1 MNQKNNTH
9 IFSQRPILVWQWVS
23 YISFALVLAAS
34 VGAFFSARS
43 WVTEGKY
50 LQSIDG
56 EQIEVLRLIPFLKE
70 LQQQTN
76 GPIALDP
83 TFFTN
88 LKKAEIFLKSA
99 TADLKNQSELSPNS
113 ASAVS
118 TKGISEPTALKSLSG
133 GVAAPAMKNSSTTK
147 EAESSTPLLPLSD
160 NPVVALF
167 QRLDSK
173 VMAVVFGKPE
183 KYAVKSDKKNDDEK
197 SEQTEPDEKLKK
209 NPKPSTPLEVLV
221 SAKNTEQSIGVIL
234 AQEKSLNDLAVLARS
249 GEVLIGSK
257 GPLELDK
264 LPSES
269 AVKKYAESIGNF
281 VKAHNVWQKN
291 VTDIATTL
299 DLQKALGA
307 VLEQKVLLEID
318 IGKKTAGKSNLK
330 LTDVAPKVP
339 QSPWYSKLPQ
349 ESAAVLNAYVLN
361 MRAIKDF
368 ANDYGSLRL
377 AAQKKSQSIQYF
389 DFKGA
394 GGFLGLILVSAI
406 AAFGIMLGAYMA
418 LMNAA
423 RNALDLQRSSK
434 QTRAAGKLLSSI
446 DLGFASASATASNV
460 KTTKGS
466 PQNSD
471 SEQSADQLNVKTV
484 MNVISELSDDLKNK
498 INKIDTHFKVLAQ
511 LNSKL
516 RHSIDTLHEKSG
528 QIRTNASDKSSNSP
542 YSQEMSVSRGGPLDQ
557 LQDAFSA
564 LKQQGVRLYLAIL
577 DNHSSKQL
585 AVETEQLNL
594 LVERVEAT
602 VSKMRSTLATALGQ
616 ATPVEEQAPQI
627 SLEAIEL
634 LSMDAKQV
642 MRDLQLWQGE
652 FDGLNKAFAE
662 LKREARI

>member
-1 MNQKNNTH
+1 MNKKNNSH
-9 IFSQRPILVWQWVS
+9 IFSQHPILVWQWVS

-43 WVTEGKY
+43 WVSEGKY

-76 GPIALDP
+76 GPLSLEPA
-83 TFFTN
+83 FFAN

-99 TADLKNQSELSPNS
+99 TADLKNLPELNLNSE
-113 ASAVS
+113 SAVS
-118 TKGISEPTALKSLSG
+118 TKGGEPAPLK
-133 GVAAPAMKNSSTTK
+133 PASSAVVVPTMKNSNAAKDT
-147 EAESSTPLLPLSD
+147 ESSAPLLPLSD

-183 KYAVKSDKKNDDEK
+183 KYNVKSDKKNDDEK
-197 SEQTEPDEKLKK
+197 PEQIEPAEKLKK

-221 SAKNTEQSIGVIL
+221 SAKNTERAIGVVI
-234 AQEKSLNDLAVLARS
+234 AQEKSLNDLAVLAKS
-249 GEVLIGSK
+249 GEVLIGPK

-264 LPSES
+264 LPLES
-269 AVKKYAESIGNF
+269 AVKKYAESISEY
-281 VKAHNVWQKN
+281 VKAYNAWQKN
-291 VTDIATTL
+291 ATDIATSI
-299 DLQKALGA
+299 DLQKALTA
-307 VLEQKVLLEID
+307 VIEQKVILEID
-318 IGKKTAGKSNLK
+318 VGKKTAGKSNLK
-330 LTDVAPKVP
+330 LTDVAPKMP
-339 QSPWYSKLPQ
+339 QTPWYSKLPQ
-349 ESAAVLNAYVLN
+349 ESASVLNAYVLN
-361 MRAIKDF
+361 MRLIKEF

-377 AAQKKSQSIQYF
+377 AAQKKSQSIEYF
-389 DFKGA
+389 DFKSA
-394 GGFLGLILVSAI
+394 GGFLGLTLVSII
-406 AAFGIMLGAYMA
+406 AAFGIILGTYMA
-418 LMNAA
+418 LMNTR
-423 RNALDLQRSSK
+423 RNAQDLQRASK
-434 QTRAAGKLLSSI
+434 QTRAASQLLKTI
-446 DLGFASASATASNV
+446 DLGFASAPNNETFKSN
-460 KTTKGS
+460 T
-466 PQNSD
+466 QISD
-471 SEQSADQLNVKTV
+471 PDQSSDQLNVKTV

-498 INKIDTHFKVLAQ
+498 IKKIDTHFKVLSQ
-511 LNSKL
+511 LNTKL

-528 QIRTNASDKSSNSP
+528 QIRTNTSDKSSNSP
-542 YSQEMSVSRGGPLDQ
+542 YSQEMGISRGGPLDQ

-602 VSKMRSTLATALGQ
+602 VSKMRSTLASALEQ
-616 ATPVEEQAPQI
+616 ASPVEVQAPQI

-642 MRDLQLWQGE
+642 MRDLQLWQVE
-652 FDGLNKAFAE
+652 FDGLNKAFTE
-662 LKREARI
+662 LKREARV

>member
-1 MNQKNNTH
+1 MNKKNNSH
-9 IFSQRPILVWQWVS
+9 IFSQRPILFWQWVS

-34 VGAFFSARS
+34 IGAFFSARS
-43 WVTEGKY
+43 WVSEGKY

-56 EQIEVLRLIPFLKE
+56 EQVEVLRLIPFLKE

-76 GPIALDP
+76 GPIALEP
-83 TFFTN
+83 AFFAN
-88 LKKAEIFLKSA
+88 LKKAEVFLKSA
-99 TADLKNQSELSPNS
+99 TADLKSQSELSPNS
-113 ASAVS
+113 VS
-118 TKGISEPTALKSLSG
+118 TVSSKGISEPSALKSLSG
-133 GVAAPAMKNSSTTK
+133 GVADPAIKKPSTTK
-147 EAESSTPLLPLSD
+147 EAESSIPLLPLSD
-160 NPVVALF
+160 NPIVALF
-167 QRLDSK
+167 QRMDSK
-173 VMAVVFGKPE
+173 LMSVVFGKPE
-183 KYAVKSDKKNDDEK
+183 KYAVKSDKKNDEEG
-197 SEQTEPDEKLKK
+197 SEQTESAEKLKK
-209 NPKPSTPLEVLV
+209 NPKPSTPLEVLL
-221 SAKNTEQSIGVIL
+221 SAKDTEQSIGVIL
-234 AQEKSLNDLAVLARS
+234 AQEKGLNDLAVLARS

-281 VKAHNVWQKN
+281 VKAHNAWQKN
-291 VTDIATTL
+291 ITDTTTTS
-299 DLQKALGA
+299 DLQKALAA
-307 VLEQKVLLEID
+307 VLEQKVILEID

-330 LTDVAPKVP
+330 PTDVAPKVP

-349 ESAAVLNAYVLN
+349 ESVAVLNVYVLN
-361 MRAIKDF
+361 MRAVKDF
-368 ANDYGSLRL
+368 ANDYSSLRL

-406 AAFGIMLGAYMA
+406 AAFGIMLGAYMV
-418 LMNAA
+418 LVNTA
-423 RNALDLQRSSK
+423 RNAQDLQRASK
-434 QTRAAGKLLSSI
+434 QTKAAGQLLRSI
-446 DLGFASASATASNV
+446 DLGFASTPNNKISKANSQS
-460 KTTKGS
+460 
-466 PQNSD
+466 SD
-471 SEQSADQLNVKTV
+471 SDQSTDQLNVKTV
-484 MNVISELSDDLKNK
+484 MNVISELSDELKNK

-511 LNSKL
+511 LNIKL

-542 YSQEMSVSRGGPLDQ
+542 YSQEMGVSRGGPLDQ

-602 VSKMRSTLATALGQ
+602 VSKMRSTLATALEQ
-616 ATPVEEQAPQI
+616 ASPIDEQAPLI

-652 FDGLNKAFAE
+652 FDGLNKAFTE
-662 LKREARI
+662 LKREARV

>member
-1 MNQKNNTH
+1 MNKKNNSH
-9 IFSQRPILVWQWVS
+9 IFSQRPILFWQWVS
-23 YISFALVLAAS
+23 YISFALVLVAS
-34 VGAFFSARS
+34 IGAFFSARS
-43 WVTEGKY
+43 WVSEGKY

-56 EQIEVLRLIPFLKE
+56 EQVEVLRLIPFLKE

-76 GPIALDP
+76 GPIALEP
-83 TFFTN
+83 AFFAN
-88 LKKAEIFLKSA
+88 LKKAEVFLKSA

-113 ASAVS
+113 VS
-118 TKGISEPTALKSLSG
+118 TVSSKGISEPSALKSLSG
-133 GVAAPAMKNSSTTK
+133 GVADTAIKKPSTTK
-147 EAESSTPLLPLSD
+147 EAESSIPLLPLSD
-160 NPVVALF
+160 NPIVALF
-167 QRLDSK
+167 QRMDSK
-173 VMAVVFGKPE
+173 LMSVVFGKPE
-183 KYAVKSDKKNDDEK
+183 KYAVKSDKKNDEEG
-197 SEQTEPDEKLKK
+197 SEQTESAEKLKK
-209 NPKPSTPLEVLV
+209 NPKPSTPLEVLL
-221 SAKNTEQSIGVIL
+221 SAKDTEQSIGVIL
-234 AQEKSLNDLAVLARS
+234 AQEKGLNDLAVLARS

-281 VKAHNVWQKN
+281 VKAHNAWQKN
-291 VTDIATTL
+291 ITDTTITS
-299 DLQKALGA
+299 DLQKALAA
-307 VLEQKVLLEID
+307 VLEQKVILEID

-330 LTDVAPKVP
+330 PTDVAPKVP

-349 ESAAVLNAYVLN
+349 ESAAVLNLYVLN
-361 MRAIKDF
+361 MRAVKDF
-368 ANDYGSLRL
+368 ANDYSSLRL
-377 AAQKKSQSIQYF
+377 AAQKKSQLIQYF

-406 AAFGIMLGAYMA
+406 AAFGIMLGAYMV
-418 LMNAA
+418 LVNTA
-423 RNALDLQRSSK
+423 RNAQDLQRTSK
-434 QTRAAGKLLSSI
+434 QTKAAGKLLSSI
-446 DLGFASASATASNV
+446 DLGFTSETSN
-460 KTTKGS
+460 KTFKANS
-466 PQNSD
+466 QSSD
-471 SEQSADQLNVKTV
+471 SDQSIDQLNVKTV

-511 LNSKL
+511 LNIKL

-528 QIRTNASDKSSNSP
+528 QIRTNASDKNSNSP
-542 YSQEMSVSRGGPLDQ
+542 YSQEMGVSRGGPLDQ

-602 VSKMRSTLATALGQ
+602 VSKMRSTLATALEQ
-616 ATPVEEQAPQI
+616 ATPLEVQAPQI

-634 LSMDAKQV
+634 LGMDAKQV

-652 FDGLNKAFAE
+652 FDGLNKAFTE
-662 LKREARI
+662 LKREARV

>member
-1 MNQKNNTH
+1 MNKKNNSH
-9 IFSQRPILVWQWVS
+9 LFSQRPILFWQWVS

-34 VGAFFSARS
+34 IGAFFSARS
-43 WVTEGKY
+43 WVSEGKY

-76 GPIALDP
+76 GLIALDP
-83 TFFTN
+83 AFFAN
-88 LKKAEIFLKSA
+88 LKKAEIFLRSA
-99 TADLKNQSELSPNS
+99 TSDLKNLSELSPNL
-113 ASAVS
+113 ASTVS

-133 GVAAPAMKNSSTTK
+133 GVAAPAIKNPSTTK
-147 EAESSTPLLPLSD
+147 ESESFTPLLPLSD

-167 QRLDSK
+167 QKLDSK
-173 VMAVVFGKPE
+173 VMQVVFGKPE
-183 KYAVKSDKKNDDEK
+183 KYAVKFDKKNDDEK
-197 SEQTEPDEKLKK
+197 SEQTELVEKLKK

-221 SAKNTEQSIGVIL
+221 SAKNTEQAIGVIL

-249 GEVLIGSK
+249 GEVLIGPK

-264 LPSES
+264 LPLES

-291 VTDIATTL
+291 ITDIATTL

-330 LTDVAPKVP
+330 LSDVAPKVP

-349 ESAAVLNAYVLN
+349 ESATVLNTYVLN
-361 MRAIKDF
+361 MRLIKDF
-368 ANDYGSLRL
+368 ANDYGSLLL

-389 DFKGA
+389 DFKSA
-394 GGFLGLILVSAI
+394 GGFLGLILVVVI
-406 AAFGIMLGAYMA
+406 TAFGIILGAYMA
-418 LMNAA
+418 LVNTR
-423 RNALDLQRSSK
+423 RNALDLQRATK
-434 QTRAAGKLLSSI
+434 QTRAAGQLLSSI
-446 DLGFASASATASNV
+446 DLGFASASNI
-460 KTTKGS
+460 KTSKGNS
-466 PQNSD
+466 QNTD
-471 SEQSADQLNVKTV
+471 PDQSADQLNVKTV
-484 MNVISELSDDLKNK
+484 MNVISELSDELKSK

-511 LNSKL
+511 LNTKL

-528 QIRTNASDKSSNSP
+528 QIRTNASDKGSNSP
-542 YSQEMSVSRGGPLDQ
+542 YSQEMGVSRGGSLDQ

-602 VSKMRSTLATALGQ
+602 VSKMRSTLATALEQ
-616 ATPVEEQAPQI
+616 VKPVEVQAPQI

-634 LSMDAKQV
+634 LGMDAKQV
-642 MRDLQLWQGE
+642 MRDLQLWQVE
-652 FDGLNKAFAE
+652 FDGLNKAFTE
-662 LKREARI
+662 LKREARL

>member
-1 MNQKNNTH
+1 MNKKNNSH
-9 IFSQRPILVWQWVS
+9 IFSQHPILLWQWVS
-23 YISFALVLAAS
+23 YVSFALVLAAS
-34 VGAFFSARS
+34 IGAFLSARS
-43 WVTEGKY
+43 WVSEGKY

-56 EQIEVLRLIPFLKE
+56 EQIQVLRLIPFLKE

-76 GPIALDP
+76 GPVALEP
-83 TFFTN
+83 VFFTN

-99 TADLKNQSELSPNS
+99 TADLKNQPELSPNS

-133 GVAAPAMKNSSTTK
+133 GVAAPAVKNPSTTK
-147 EAESSTPLLPLSD
+147 EAESSAPLLPLSD

-183 KYAVKSDKKNDDEK
+183 KYAVKSDKKNNDEK
-197 SEQTEPDEKLKK
+197 SEQTEEAENLKK
-209 NPKPSTPLEVLV
+209 NPKPSTPLEVLI
-221 SAKNTEQSIGVIL
+221 SAKNTEQAIGVIL

-249 GEVLIGSK
+249 GEVLIGPK
-257 GPLELDK
+257 GSLELDK

-281 VKAHNVWQKN
+281 VKAHNAWQKN
-291 VTDIATTL
+291 ITDIATIS
-299 DLQKALGA
+299 DLQKALGV

-318 IGKKTAGKSNLK
+318 VGKKTAGKSNLK

-349 ESAAVLNAYVLN
+349 ESVAVLNAYVLN
-361 MRAIKDF
+361 MRVIKDF

-389 DFKGA
+389 DFKDA
-394 GGFLGLILVSAI
+394 GGFLGLILVSII
-406 AAFGIMLGAYMA
+406 AAFGIILGAYMA
-418 LMNAA
+418 LVNTR
-423 RNALDLQRSSK
+423 RNTQDLQRASK
-434 QTRAAGKLLSSI
+434 QTRAAGQLLKTI
-446 DLGFASASATASNV
+446 DLGFASAPSN
-460 KTTKGS
+460 KTPKTNS
-466 PQNSD
+466 QNSD
-471 SEQSADQLNVKTV
+471 SDQSTDQLNVKTV

-498 INKIDTHFKVLAQ
+498 IKKIDTHFKVLAQ
-511 LNSKL
+511 LNTKL

-528 QIRTNASDKSSNSP
+528 QIRTNTSDKSSNSP
-542 YSQEMSVSRGGPLDQ
+542 YSQEMGISRGGPLDQ

-602 VSKMRSTLATALGQ
+602 VSKMRSTLAVALEQ
-616 ATPVEEQAPQI
+616 ATPMEVQAPQI

-662 LKREARI
+662 LKREARV

>member
-1 MNQKNNTH
+1 MNKKNNSH

-133 GVAAPAMKNSSTTK
+133 GVAAPAMKNPSTIK

-197 SEQTEPDEKLKK
+197 SESIESDEKLKN
-209 NPKPSTPLEVLV
+209 NPKPSTPLEVLL

-269 AVKKYAESIGNF
+269 AVKKYAESIGSF
-281 VKAHNVWQKN
+281 VKAHNAWQKN

-349 ESAAVLNAYVLN
+349 ESAAVLNTYVLN
-361 MRAIKDF
+361 MRVIKEF

-406 AAFGIMLGAYMA
+406 AAFGIILGAYMA

-423 RNALDLQRSSK
+423 HNALDLQRSSK

-446 DLGFASASATASNV
+446 DLGFASGGTSNV
-460 KTTKGS
+460 KTPNGNS
-466 PQNSD
+466 HNSD
-471 SEQSADQLNVKTV
+471 AEQSSDQLNVKTV

-511 LNSKL
+511 LNTKL

-528 QIRTNASDKSSNSP
+528 QIRTNTSDKSSNSP
-542 YSQEMSVSRGGPLDQ
+542 YSQEMGVSRGGPLDQ

>member
-1 MNQKNNTH
+1 MNKKNNSH
-9 IFSQRPILVWQWVS
+9 IFSQHPILLWQWVS
-23 YISFALVLAAS
+23 YVSFALVLAAS
-34 VGAFFSARS
+34 IGAFLSARS
-43 WVTEGKY
+43 WVSEGKY

-56 EQIEVLRLIPFLKE
+56 EQIQVLRLIPFLKE

-76 GPIALDP
+76 GPVALEP
-83 TFFTN
+83 VFFTN

-99 TADLKNQSELSPNS
+99 TADLKNQPELSPNS

-133 GVAAPAMKNSSTTK
+133 GVAAPAVKNPSTTK
-147 EAESSTPLLPLSD
+147 EAESSAPLLPLSD

-197 SEQTEPDEKLKK
+197 SEQTEPAENLKK
-209 NPKPSTPLEVLV
+209 NPKPSTPLEVLI
-221 SAKNTEQSIGVIL
+221 SAKNTEQAIGVIL

-249 GEVLIGSK
+249 GEVLIGPK
-257 GPLELDK
+257 GSLELDK

-281 VKAHNVWQKN
+281 VKAHNAWQKN
-291 VTDIATTL
+291 ITDIATIS
-299 DLQKALGA
+299 DLQKALGV

-318 IGKKTAGKSNLK
+318 VGKKTAGKSNLK

-349 ESAAVLNAYVLN
+349 ESVAVLNAYVLN
-361 MRAIKDF
+361 MRVIKDF

-389 DFKGA
+389 DFKDA
-394 GGFLGLILVSAI
+394 GGFLGLILVSII
-406 AAFGIMLGAYMA
+406 AAFGIILGAYMA
-418 LMNAA
+418 LVNTR
-423 RNALDLQRSSK
+423 RNAQDLQRASK
-434 QTRAAGKLLSSI
+434 QTRAAGQLLKTI
-446 DLGFASASATASNV
+446 DLGFASAPSN
-460 KTTKGS
+460 KTSKTNS
-466 PQNSD
+466 QNSD
-471 SEQSADQLNVKTV
+471 SDQSTDQLNVKTV

-498 INKIDTHFKVLAQ
+498 IKKIDTHFKVLAQ
-511 LNSKL
+511 LNTKL

-528 QIRTNASDKSSNSP
+528 QIRTNVSDKSSNSP
-542 YSQEMSVSRGGPLDQ
+542 YSQEMGISRGGPLDQ

-602 VSKMRSTLATALGQ
+602 VSKMRSTLAVALEQ
-616 ATPVEEQAPQI
+616 ATPMEVQAPQI

-662 LKREARI
+662 LKREARV

>member
-1 MNQKNNTH
+1 MNKKNNSH
-9 IFSQRPILVWQWVS
+9 IFSQHPILLWQWVS
-23 YISFALVLAAS
+23 YVSFAMVLAAS
-34 VGAFFSARS
+34 IGAFLSARS
-43 WVTEGKY
+43 WVSEGKY

-56 EQIEVLRLIPFLKE
+56 EQIQVLRLIPFLKE

-76 GPIALDP
+76 GPVALEP
-83 TFFTN
+83 VFFAN

-99 TADLKNQSELSPNS
+99 TADLKNQPELSPNS

-118 TKGISEPTALKSLSG
+118 TKGISEPIALKSLSG
-133 GVAAPAMKNSSTTK
+133 QASASAVKNPSTTK
-147 EAESSTPLLPLSD
+147 EAESSAPLLPLSD

-197 SEQTEPDEKLKK
+197 SEQTEEAENLKK
-209 NPKPSTPLEVLV
+209 NPKPSTPLEVLI
-221 SAKNTEQSIGVIL
+221 SAKNTEQAIGVIL

-249 GEVLIGSK
+249 GEVLIGPK
-257 GPLELDK
+257 GSLELDK

-281 VKAHNVWQKN
+281 VKAHNAWQKN
-291 VTDIATTL
+291 ITDIATIS
-299 DLQKALGA
+299 DLQKALGV

-318 IGKKTAGKSNLK
+318 VGKKTAGKSNLK

-349 ESAAVLNAYVLN
+349 ESVAVLNAYVLN
-361 MRAIKDF
+361 MRIIKDF

-389 DFKGA
+389 DFKDA
-394 GGFLGLILVSAI
+394 GGFLGLILVSII
-406 AAFGIMLGAYMA
+406 AAFGIILGAYMA
-418 LMNAA
+418 LVNTR
-423 RNALDLQRSSK
+423 RNTQDLQRASK
-434 QTRAAGKLLSSI
+434 QTRAAGQLLKTI
-446 DLGFASASATASNV
+446 DLGFASAPSN
-460 KTTKGS
+460 KTSKANS
-466 PQNSD
+466 QNSD
-471 SEQSADQLNVKTV
+471 SDQSTDQLNVKTV

-498 INKIDTHFKVLAQ
+498 IKKIDTHFKVLAQ
-511 LNSKL
+511 LNTKL

-528 QIRTNASDKSSNSP
+528 QIRTNTSDKSSNSP
-542 YSQEMSVSRGGPLDQ
+542 YSQEMGISRGGPLDQ

-602 VSKMRSTLATALGQ
+602 VSKMRSTLAVALEQ
-616 ATPVEEQAPQI
+616 ATPMEVQAPQI

>member
-1 MNQKNNTH
+1 MNKKNNSH
-9 IFSQRPILVWQWVS
+9 IFSQHPILLWQWVS
-23 YISFALVLAAS
+23 YVSFALVLAAS
-34 VGAFFSARS
+34 IGAFLSARS
-43 WVTEGKY
+43 WVSEGKY

-56 EQIEVLRLIPFLKE
+56 EQIQVLRLIPFLKE

-76 GPIALDP
+76 GPVALEP
-83 TFFTN
+83 VFFAN

-99 TADLKNQSELSPNS
+99 TADLKNQPELSPNS

-118 TKGISEPTALKSLSG
+118 TKGISEPIALKSLSG
-133 GVAAPAMKNSSTTK
+133 QASASAVKNPSTTK

-197 SEQTEPDEKLKK
+197 SEQTEEAENLKK
-209 NPKPSTPLEVLV
+209 NPKPSTPLEVLI
-221 SAKNTEQSIGVIL
+221 SAKNTEQAIGVIL

-249 GEVLIGSK
+249 GEVLIGPK
-257 GPLELDK
+257 GSLELDK

-281 VKAHNVWQKN
+281 VKAHNAWQKN
-291 VTDIATTL
+291 ITDIATIS
-299 DLQKALGA
+299 DLQKSLGV

-318 IGKKTAGKSNLK
+318 VGKKTAGKSNLK

-349 ESAAVLNAYVLN
+349 ESVAVLNAYVLN
-361 MRAIKDF
+361 MRVIKDF

-389 DFKGA
+389 DFKDA
-394 GGFLGLILVSAI
+394 GGFLGLILVSII
-406 AAFGIMLGAYMA
+406 AAFGIILGAYMA
-418 LMNAA
+418 LVNTR
-423 RNALDLQRSSK
+423 RNAQDLQRASK
-434 QTRAAGKLLSSI
+434 QTRAAGQLLKTI
-446 DLGFASASATASNV
+446 DLGFASAPSN
-460 KTTKGS
+460 KTSKANS
-466 PQNSD
+466 QNSD
-471 SEQSADQLNVKTV
+471 SDQSTDQLNVKTV

-498 INKIDTHFKVLAQ
+498 IKKIDTHFKVLAQ
-511 LNSKL
+511 LNTKL

-528 QIRTNASDKSSNSP
+528 QIRTNTSDKSSNSP
-542 YSQEMSVSRGGPLDQ
+542 YSQEMGISRGGPLDQ

-602 VSKMRSTLATALGQ
+602 VSKMRSTLATALEQ
-616 ATPVEEQAPQI
+616 ASPVDEQAPQI

-662 LKREARI
+662 LKREARV

>member
-1 MNQKNNTH
+1 MNKKNNSH
-9 IFSQRPILVWQWVS
+9 IFSQHPILVWQWVS

-43 WVTEGKY
+43 WVSEGKY

-76 GPIALDP
+76 GPVSLEPA
-83 TFFTN
+83 FFAN

-99 TADLKNQSELSPNS
+99 TADLKNLPELNPNS
-113 ASAVS
+113 ESAVS
-118 TKGISEPTALKSLSG
+118 SKGGEPTPLKPASSAV
-133 GVAAPAMKNSSTTK
+133 VAPTMKNSNAAK
-147 EAESSTPLLPLSD
+147 DAESSVPLLPLSE

-197 SEQTEPDEKLKK
+197 SEQIEPAEKLKK

-221 SAKNTEQSIGVIL
+221 SAKNTERAIGVVI
-234 AQEKSLNDLAVLARS
+234 AQEKSLNDLAVLAKS
-249 GEVLIGSK
+249 GEVLIGPK

-264 LPSES
+264 LPLES
-269 AVKKYAESIGNF
+269 AVKKYAESISEY
-281 VKAHNVWQKN
+281 VKAYNAWQKN
-291 VTDIATTL
+291 ATDIATSI
-299 DLQKALGA
+299 DLQKALTA
-307 VLEQKVLLEID
+307 VIEQKVILEID
-318 IGKKTAGKSNLK
+318 VGKKTAGKSNLK
-330 LTDVAPKVP
+330 LTDVAPKMP
-339 QSPWYSKLPQ
+339 QTPWYSKLPQ
-349 ESAAVLNAYVLN
+349 ESASVLNIYVLN
-361 MRAIKDF
+361 MRLIKEF

-377 AAQKKSQSIQYF
+377 AAQKKSQSIEYF
-389 DFKGA
+389 DFKSA
-394 GGFLGLILVSAI
+394 GGFLGLTLVSII
-406 AAFGIMLGAYMA
+406 AAFGIILGTYMA
-418 LMNAA
+418 LMNTR
-423 RNALDLQRSSK
+423 RNAQDLQRASK
-434 QTRAAGKLLSSI
+434 QTRAASQLLKTI
-446 DLGFASASATASNV
+446 DLGFASAPNNETFKSN
-460 KTTKGS
+460 S
-466 PQNSD
+466 QSSD
-471 SEQSADQLNVKTV
+471 PDQSSDQLNVKTV

-498 INKIDTHFKVLAQ
+498 IKKIDTHFKVLSQ
-511 LNSKL
+511 LNTKL

-528 QIRTNASDKSSNSP
+528 QIRTNTPDKSSNSP
-542 YSQEMSVSRGGPLDQ
+542 YSQEMGISRGGPLDQ

-602 VSKMRSTLATALGQ
+602 VSKMRSTLASALEQ
-616 ATPVEEQAPQI
+616 ASPVEVQAPQI

-642 MRDLQLWQGE
+642 MRDLQLWQVE
-652 FDGLNKAFAE
+652 FDGLNKAFTE
-662 LKREARI
+662 LKREARV

>member
-1 MNQKNNTH
+1 MNKKNNSH
-9 IFSQRPILVWQWVS
+9 IFYQHPILLWQWVL
-23 YISFALVLAAS
+23 YVSFALVLAAS
-34 VGAFFSARS
+34 IGAFLSARS
-43 WVTEGKY
+43 WVTEGKF
-50 LQSIDG
+50 LQSIDS

-76 GPIALDP
+76 GPVALEP
-83 TFFTN
+83 AFFAN

-99 TADLKNQSELSPNS
+99 TSELKNQSELSPNS
-113 ASAVS
+113 ESALSSKGGESAQLKSTSSAV
-118 TKGISEPTALKSLSG
+118 
-133 GVAAPAMKNSSTTK
+133 VAPAIKNFNAAK

-173 VMAVVFGKPE
+173 LMQAVFDKPE

-197 SEQTEPDEKLKK
+197 PEQIEQAEKLKK
-209 NPKPSTPLEVLV
+209 NPKPSTPLEVLL
-221 SAKNTEQSIGVIL
+221 SAKNTERAIGVVL
-234 AQEKSLNDLAVLARS
+234 AQEKSLNDLMVLARS
-249 GEVLIGSK
+249 GEVLIGPK

-264 LPSES
+264 LPIES
-269 AVKKYAESIGNF
+269 AIKKYAECISEY
-281 VKAHNVWQKN
+281 VKAYNAWQKN
-291 VTDIATTL
+291 VTDIATSV
-299 DLQKALGA
+299 DLQKALAA
-307 VLEQKVLLEID
+307 VIEQKVLLEID
-318 IGKKTAGKSNLK
+318 TGKKTAGKSNLK
-330 LTDVAPKVP
+330 LIDIAPKIP
-339 QSPWYSKLPQ
+339 QTPWYSKLPQ
-349 ESAAVLNAYVLN
+349 ESASVLNTYVLN
-361 MRAIKDF
+361 MKAIKEF

-377 AAQKKSQSIQYF
+377 AAQKTSQEIQYF
-389 DFKGA
+389 DFKSA
-394 GGFLGLILVSAI
+394 GGFLGLTLVSII
-406 AAFGIMLGAYMA
+406 AAFGLILGAYMV
-418 LMNAA
+418 LLNTR
-423 RNALDLQRSSK
+423 RNAQDLQRASK
-434 QTRAAGKLLSSI
+434 QTKAASQLLRSI
-446 DLGFASASATASNV
+446 DLGFANTPDSKASKSNV
-460 KTTKGS
+460 
-466 PQNSD
+466 D
-471 SEQSADQLNVKTV
+471 QSMDQLNVKTV

-498 INKIDTHFKVLAQ
+498 INKIDTHFKVLTQ
-511 LNSKL
+511 LNTKL

-542 YSQEMSVSRGGPLDQ
+542 YSQEMGMSRGGPLDQ

-602 VSKMRSTLATALGQ
+602 VSKMRSTLATALEQ
-616 ATPVEEQAPQI
+616 ATPVEAQAPLI

-662 LKREARI
+662 LKREARV

>member
-1 MNQKNNTH
+1 MNKKNNSH
-9 IFSQRPILVWQWVS
+9 IFSQHPILVWQWVS

-43 WVTEGKY
+43 WVSEGKY

-76 GPIALDP
+76 GPVSLEPA
-83 TFFTN
+83 FFAN

-99 TADLKNQSELSPNS
+99 TADMKNLPELNPNS
-113 ASAVS
+113 ESSVS
-118 TKGISEPTALKSLSG
+118 TKGGEPAPLKPASSAVVALT
-133 GVAAPAMKNSSTTK
+133 MKNSNAAK
-147 EAESSTPLLPLSD
+147 DAESSAPLLPLSE
-160 NPVVALF
+160 NPVIALF

-197 SEQTEPDEKLKK
+197 PEQIEPAEKLKK

-221 SAKNTEQSIGVIL
+221 SAKNTERAIGVVI
-234 AQEKSLNDLAVLARS
+234 AQEKSLNDLVVLAKS
-249 GEVLIGSK
+249 GEVLIGPK

-264 LPSES
+264 LPLES
-269 AVKKYAESIGNF
+269 AVKKYAESISEY
-281 VKAHNVWQKN
+281 VKAYNAWQKN
-291 VTDIATTL
+291 ATDIATSI
-299 DLQKALGA
+299 DLQKALTA
-307 VLEQKVLLEID
+307 VIEQKVILEID
-318 IGKKTAGKSNLK
+318 VGKKTAGKSNLK
-330 LTDVAPKVP
+330 LTDVAPKMP

-349 ESAAVLNAYVLN
+349 ESASVLNTYVLN
-361 MRAIKDF
+361 MRLIKEF

-377 AAQKKSQSIQYF
+377 AAQKKSQSIEYF
-389 DFKGA
+389 DFKSA
-394 GGFLGLILVSAI
+394 GGFLGLTLVSII
-406 AAFGIMLGAYMA
+406 AAFGIILGTYMA
-418 LMNAA
+418 LMNTR
-423 RNALDLQRSSK
+423 RNAQDLQRASK
-434 QTRAAGKLLSSI
+434 QTRAASQLLKTI
-446 DLGFASASATASNV
+446 DLGFASAPNNETFKSN
-460 KTTKGS
+460 S
-466 PQNSD
+466 QSSD
-471 SEQSADQLNVKTV
+471 PDQSSDQLNVKTV

-498 INKIDTHFKVLAQ
+498 IKKIDTHFKVLSQ
-511 LNSKL
+511 LNTKL

-528 QIRTNASDKSSNSP
+528 QIRTNTSDKSSNSP
-542 YSQEMSVSRGGPLDQ
+542 YSQEMGISRGGPLDQ

-602 VSKMRSTLATALGQ
+602 VSKMRSTLATALEQ
-616 ATPVEEQAPQI
+616 ASPVEVQAPQI

-642 MRDLQLWQGE
+642 MRDLQLWQVE
-652 FDGLNKAFAE
+652 FDGLNKAFTE
-662 LKREARI
+662 LKREARV

>member
-1 MNQKNNTH
+1 MNKKNNSH
-9 IFSQRPILVWQWVS
+9 IFSQRPILFWQWVS

-83 TFFTN
+83 AFFTN
-88 LKKAEIFLKSA
+88 LKKAETFLKSA

-113 ASAVS
+113 ASTVS
-118 TKGISEPTALKSLSG
+118 TKGISEPTALKSLSSG
-133 GVAAPAMKNSSTTK
+133 AAAPAMKNPSTTK
-147 EAESSTPLLPLSD
+147 ETELPTYLLALSD

-173 VMAVVFGKPE
+173 VMSVVFGKPE
-183 KYAVKSDKKNDDEK
+183 KYAVKLDKKNDDEK
-197 SEQTEPDEKLKK
+197 SEQIEPAEKLKK

-221 SAKNTEQSIGVIL
+221 SAKNTEQAIGAIL
-234 AQEKSLNDLAVLARS
+234 TQEKGLNDLAVLARS
-249 GEVLIGSK
+249 GEVLIGPK

-281 VKAHNVWQKN
+281 VKAHNAWQKN
-291 VTDIATTL
+291 ATDNATTL

-349 ESAAVLNAYVLN
+349 ESAAILNTYVLN
-361 MRAIKDF
+361 MRAIKEF

-389 DFKGA
+389 DFKSA

-406 AAFGIMLGAYMA
+406 ATFGIILGAYMA
-418 LMNAA
+418 LVNTR
-423 RNALDLQRSSK
+423 RNALDLQRASK

-446 DLGFASASATASNV
+446 DLGFAGASASNA
-460 KTTKGS
+460 KTSKAN

-484 MNVISELSDDLKNK
+484 MNVISELSDDLKNR

-511 LNSKL
+511 LNTKL

-542 YSQEMSVSRGGPLDQ
+542 YSQEMGINRGGPLDQ

-594 LVERVEAT
+594 LVERVETT
-602 VSKMRSTLATALGQ
+602 VSKMRSTLATALEQ
-616 ATPVEEQAPQI
+616 AMPAEEQAPQI

>member
-1 MNQKNNTH
+1 MNKKNNSH
-9 IFSQRPILVWQWVS
+9 IFSQRPILFWQWVS

-34 VGAFFSARS
+34 IGAFFSARS
-43 WVTEGKY
+43 WVSEGKY

-56 EQIEVLRLIPFLKE
+56 EQVEVLRLIPFLKE

-76 GPIALDP
+76 GPIALEP
-83 TFFTN
+83 AFFAN
-88 LKKAEIFLKSA
+88 LKKAEVFLKSA

-113 ASAVS
+113 VS
-118 TKGISEPTALKSLSG
+118 TVSSKGISEPSTLKSLSG
-133 GVAAPAMKNSSTTK
+133 GVADPAIKKPSTTK
-147 EAESSTPLLPLSD
+147 EAESSIPLLPLSD
-160 NPVVALF
+160 NPIVALF
-167 QRLDSK
+167 QRMDSK
-173 VMAVVFGKPE
+173 LMSVVFGKPE
-183 KYAVKSDKKNDDEK
+183 KYAVKSDKKNDEEG
-197 SEQTEPDEKLKK
+197 SEQTESAEKLKK
-209 NPKPSTPLEVLV
+209 NPKPSTPLEVLL
-221 SAKNTEQSIGVIL
+221 SAKDTEQSIGVIL
-234 AQEKSLNDLAVLARS
+234 AQEKGLNDLAVLARS

-269 AVKKYAESIGNF
+269 AVKKYAESIGNY
-281 VKAHNVWQKN
+281 VKAHNAWQKN
-291 VTDIATTL
+291 ATDITIIL
-299 DLQKALGA
+299 DLQKALAA
-307 VLEQKVLLEID
+307 VLEQKMLLEID

-330 LTDVAPKVP
+330 ITDVAPKVP

-349 ESAAVLNAYVLN
+349 ESAAVLSTYVSN
-361 MRAIKDF
+361 MRVIKDF

-394 GGFLGLILVSAI
+394 GGFLGLILVSTI
-406 AAFGIMLGAYMA
+406 AAFGMMLGAYMVLA
-418 LMNAA
+418 NTAHNAS
-423 RNALDLQRSSK
+423 DLQRSSK
-434 QTRAAGKLLSSI
+434 QTKAAGKLLSSI
-446 DLGFASASATASNV
+446 DLGFASAPSN
-460 KTTKGS
+460 KISKANS
-466 PQNSD
+466 QISD
-471 SEQSADQLNVKTV
+471 SDQSTDQLNVKTV

-511 LNSKL
+511 LNTKL

-528 QIRTNASDKSSNSP
+528 QIRTNVSDKNSNSP
-542 YSQEMSVSRGGPLDQ
+542 YSQEMGINRGGPLDQ

-594 LVERVEAT
+594 LVERVEST
-602 VSKMRSTLATALGQ
+602 VSKMRSTLAAALEQ
-616 ATPVEEQAPQI
+616 ATPLEVQAPQI

-634 LSMDAKQV
+634 LGMDAKQV

>member
-1 MNQKNNTH
+1 MNKKNNSH
-9 IFSQRPILVWQWVS
+9 IFSQRPIIVWQWVS
-23 YISFALVLAAS
+23 YISFALVLTAS
-34 VGAFFSARS
+34 IGAFLSARS
-43 WVTEGKY
+43 WISEGKY
-50 LQSIDG
+50 LQSVDG

-76 GPIALDP
+76 GPVALEP
-83 TFFTN
+83 AFFAN

-113 ASAVS
+113 ASTMS

-133 GVAAPAMKNSSTTK
+133 GVAAPAIKNPSATK
-147 EAESSTPLLPLSD
+147 EAESSASLLPLSD
-160 NPVVALF
+160 NPIVALF
-167 QRLDSK
+167 QRVDSK
-173 VMAVVFGKPE
+173 VMQVVFGKPE
-183 KYAVKSDKKNDDEK
+183 KYAVKSDTKNDDEK
-197 SEQTEPDEKLKK
+197 PEQTESADKLKK
-209 NPKPSTPLEVLV
+209 NPKPSTSLEVLV
-221 SAKNTEQSIGVIL
+221 SAKNTEQSIGAIL
-234 AQEKSLNDLAVLARS
+234 AQEKSLNDLTVLARS
-249 GEVLIGSK
+249 GEVLIGPK

-269 AVKKYAESIGNF
+269 AVKKYAESIGNY
-281 VKAHNVWQKN
+281 VKLYNAWQKN

-330 LTDVAPKVP
+330 LTDVAPKTP

-349 ESAAVLNAYVLN
+349 ESAAVLNTYLLN
-361 MRAIKDF
+361 MRAIKEF
-368 ANDYGSLRL
+368 ANDYGSMRL

-389 DFKGA
+389 DFKSA
-394 GGFLGLILVSAI
+394 GGFLGLTLVSVI
-406 AAFGIMLGAYMA
+406 AAFGIILGAYMA
-418 LMNAA
+418 LVNTR
-423 RNALDLQRSSK
+423 RNALDLQHASK

-446 DLGFASASATASNV
+446 DLGFASAQNV
-460 KTTKGS
+460 KAPKGN
-466 PQNSD
+466 PQNTDSD
-471 SEQSADQLNVKTV
+471 QPADQLNVKTV

-511 LNSKL
+511 LNTKL

-542 YSQEMSVSRGGPLDQ
+542 YSQEMGISRGGPLDQ

-602 VSKMRSTLATALGQ
+602 VSKMRSMLATALDQ
-616 ATPVEEQAPQI
+616 APPVEVQAPQI

-642 MRDLQLWQGE
+642 MRDLQLWQVE
-652 FDGLNKAFAE
+652 FDGLNKAFTE

>member
-1 MNQKNNTH
+1 MNKKNNSH
-9 IFSQRPILVWQWVS
+9 IFSQHPILLWQWVS
-23 YISFALVLAAS
+23 YVSFALVLAAS
-34 VGAFFSARS
+34 IGAFLSARS
-43 WVTEGKY
+43 WVSEGKY

-56 EQIEVLRLIPFLKE
+56 EQIQVLRLIPFLKE

-76 GPIALDP
+76 GPVTLEPA
-83 TFFTN
+83 FFTN

-99 TADLKNQSELSPNS
+99 TADLKNQPELSPNS

-133 GVAAPAMKNSSTTK
+133 QASASAVKNPSTTK

-183 KYAVKSDKKNDDEK
+183 KHAVKSDKKNDDEK
-197 SEQTEPDEKLKK
+197 SEQTEEAENLKK
-209 NPKPSTPLEVLV
+209 NPKPSTPLEVLI
-221 SAKNTEQSIGVIL
+221 SAKNTEQAIGVIL

-249 GEVLIGSK
+249 GEVLIGPK
-257 GPLELDK
+257 GSLELDK

-281 VKAHNVWQKN
+281 VKAHNAWQKN
-291 VTDIATTL
+291 ITDIATIS

-318 IGKKTAGKSNLK
+318 VGKKTAGKSNLK

-349 ESAAVLNAYVLN
+349 ESVAVLNAYVLN
-361 MRAIKDF
+361 MRIIKDF

-389 DFKGA
+389 DFKDA
-394 GGFLGLILVSAI
+394 GGFLGLILVSII
-406 AAFGIMLGAYMA
+406 AAFGIILGAYMA
-418 LMNAA
+418 LVNTR
-423 RNALDLQRSSK
+423 RNAQDLQRASK
-434 QTRAAGKLLSSI
+434 QTRAAGQLLKTI
-446 DLGFASASATASNV
+446 DLGFASAPSN
-460 KTTKGS
+460 KTSKANS
-466 PQNSD
+466 QNSD
-471 SEQSADQLNVKTV
+471 SDQSTDQLNVKTV

-498 INKIDTHFKVLAQ
+498 IKKIDTHFKVLAQ
-511 LNSKL
+511 LNTKL

-528 QIRTNASDKSSNSP
+528 QIRTNTSDNSSKSP
-542 YSQEMSVSRGGPLDQ
+542 YSQEMGISRGGPLDQ

-602 VSKMRSTLATALGQ
+602 VSKMRSTLAVALEQ
-616 ATPVEEQAPQI
+616 ATPMEVQAPQI

-662 LKREARI
+662 LKREARV

>member
-1 MNQKNNTH
+1 MNKKNNSH
-9 IFSQRPILVWQWVS
+9 IFSQHPILLWQWVS
-23 YISFALVLAAS
+23 YVSFALVLAAS
-34 VGAFFSARS
+34 IGAFLSARS
-43 WVTEGKY
+43 WVSEGKY

-76 GPIALDP
+76 GPVALEP
-83 TFFTN
+83 VFFTN

-99 TADLKNQSELSPNS
+99 TADLKNQPELSPNS

-133 GVAAPAMKNSSTTK
+133 GVAAPAVKNPSTTK

-197 SEQTEPDEKLKK
+197 SEQTEEAENLKK
-209 NPKPSTPLEVLV
+209 NPKPSTPLEVLI
-221 SAKNTEQSIGVIL
+221 SAKNTEQAIGVIL

-249 GEVLIGSK
+249 GEVLIGPK
-257 GPLELDK
+257 GSLELDK

-281 VKAHNVWQKN
+281 VKAHNAWQKN
-291 VTDIATTL
+291 ITDIATIS

-318 IGKKTAGKSNLK
+318 VGKKTAGKSNLK

-349 ESAAVLNAYVLN
+349 ESVAVLNAYVLN
-361 MRAIKDF
+361 MRAIKEF

-389 DFKGA
+389 DFKDA
-394 GGFLGLILVSAI
+394 GGFLGLILVSII
-406 AAFGIMLGAYMA
+406 AAFGIILGAYMA
-418 LMNAA
+418 LVNTR
-423 RNALDLQRSSK
+423 RNAQDLQWASK
-434 QTRAAGKLLSSI
+434 QTRAAGQLLKTI
-446 DLGFASASATASNV
+446 DLGFASAPSN
-460 KTTKGS
+460 KTSKANS
-466 PQNSD
+466 QNSD
-471 SEQSADQLNVKTV
+471 SDQSTDQLNVKTV

-498 INKIDTHFKVLAQ
+498 IKKIDTHFKVLTQ
-511 LNSKL
+511 LNTKL

-528 QIRTNASDKSSNSP
+528 QIRTNVSDKSSNSP
-542 YSQEMSVSRGGPLDQ
+542 YSQEMGISRGGPLDQ

-602 VSKMRSTLATALGQ
+602 VSKMRSTLAVALEQ
-616 ATPVEEQAPQI
+616 ATPMEVQAPQI

-662 LKREARI
+662 LKREARV

>member
-1 MNQKNNTH
+1 MNKKNNSH
-9 IFSQRPILVWQWVS
+9 IFSQYPILFWQWVS
-23 YISFALVLAAS
+23 YVSFALVLAAS
-34 VGAFFSARS
+34 IGAFLSARS
-43 WVTEGKY
+43 WVSEGKY

-56 EQIEVLRLIPFLKE
+56 EQIQVLRLIPFLKE

-76 GPIALDP
+76 GPIALEP
-83 TFFTN
+83 IFFTN

-99 TADLKNQSELSPNS
+99 TADLKSQPELSPNS

-118 TKGISEPTALKSLSG
+118 TKGISEPTALKSSGG
-133 GVAAPAMKNSSTTK
+133 GVAALAIKNPSATK

-183 KYAVKSDKKNDDEK
+183 KYAIKSDKKNEDEK
-197 SEQTEPDEKLKK
+197 SEQTESAENLKK
-209 NPKPSTPLEVLV
+209 NPKPSTPLEVLL
-221 SAKNTEQSIGVIL
+221 SAKDTEQSIGVIL
-234 AQEKSLNDLAVLARS
+234 AQEKGLNDLAVLARS

-269 AVKKYAESIGNF
+269 AVKKYAESIGNY
-281 VKAHNVWQKN
+281 VKAHNAWQKN
-291 VTDIATTL
+291 ATDITIIL

-307 VLEQKVLLEID
+307 VLEQKMLLEID

-349 ESAAVLNAYVLN
+349 ESAVVLNTYILN
-361 MRAIKDF
+361 MRVIKDF

-389 DFKGA
+389 DFKDA
-394 GGFLGLILVSAI
+394 GGFLGLILVSII
-406 AAFGIMLGAYMA
+406 AAFGIILGAYMA
-418 LMNAA
+418 LLNTR
-423 RNALDLQRSSK
+423 RNSQDLQRASK
-434 QTRAAGKLLSSI
+434 QTRAAGQLLKTI
-446 DLGFASASATASNV
+446 DLGFASAPSN
-460 KTTKGS
+460 KTSKANS
-466 PQNSD
+466 QNSD
-471 SEQSADQLNVKTV
+471 SDQSTDQLNVKTV

-498 INKIDTHFKVLAQ
+498 IKKIDTHFKVLAQ
-511 LNSKL
+511 LNTKL

-528 QIRTNASDKSSNSP
+528 QIRTNVSDKSSNSP
-542 YSQEMSVSRGGPLDQ
+542 YSQEMGISRGGPLDQ

-602 VSKMRSTLATALGQ
+602 VSKMRSTLAVALEQ
-616 ATPVEEQAPQI
+616 AMPVEVQAPQI

-652 FDGLNKAFAE
+652 FDGLNKAFTE
-662 LKREARI
+662 LKREARV

>member
-1 MNQKNNTH
+1 MNKKNNSH
-9 IFSQRPILVWQWVS
+9 IFSQHPILLWQWVS
-23 YISFALVLAAS
+23 YVSFALVLAAS
-34 VGAFFSARS
+34 IGAFLSARS
-43 WVTEGKY
+43 WVSEGKY

-56 EQIEVLRLIPFLKE
+56 EQIQVLRLIPFLKE

-76 GPIALDP
+76 GPVALEP
-83 TFFTN
+83 VFFTN

-99 TADLKNQSELSPNS
+99 TADLKNQPELSPNS

-133 GVAAPAMKNSSTTK
+133 GVAAPAVKNPSTTK
-147 EAESSTPLLPLSD
+147 EAESSAPLLPLSD

-197 SEQTEPDEKLKK
+197 SEQTEEAENLKK
-209 NPKPSTPLEVLV
+209 NPKPSTPLEVLI
-221 SAKNTEQSIGVIL
+221 SAKNTEQAIGVIL

-249 GEVLIGSK
+249 GEVLIGPK
-257 GPLELDK
+257 GSLELDK

-281 VKAHNVWQKN
+281 VKAHNAWQKN
-291 VTDIATTL
+291 ITDIATIS
-299 DLQKALGA
+299 DLQKALGV

-318 IGKKTAGKSNLK
+318 VGKKTAGKSNLK

-349 ESAAVLNAYVLN
+349 ESVAVLNAYVLN
-361 MRAIKDF
+361 MRVIKDF

-389 DFKGA
+389 DFKDA
-394 GGFLGLILVSAI
+394 GGFLGLILVSII
-406 AAFGIMLGAYMA
+406 AAFGIILGAYMA
-418 LMNAA
+418 LVNTR
-423 RNALDLQRSSK
+423 RNAQDLQRASK
-434 QTRAAGKLLSSI
+434 QTRAAGQLLKTI
-446 DLGFASASATASNV
+446 DLGFASAPSN
-460 KTTKGS
+460 KTSKTNS
-466 PQNSD
+466 QNSD
-471 SEQSADQLNVKTV
+471 SDQSTDQLNVKTV

-498 INKIDTHFKVLAQ
+498 IKKIDTHFKVLAQ
-511 LNSKL
+511 LNTKL

-528 QIRTNASDKSSNSP
+528 QIRTNTSDKSSNSP
-542 YSQEMSVSRGGPLDQ
+542 YSQEMGISRGGPLDQ

-602 VSKMRSTLATALGQ
+602 VSKMRSTLAVALEQ
-616 ATPVEEQAPQI
+616 ATPMEVQAPQI

-662 LKREARI
+662 LKREARV

>member
-1 MNQKNNTH
+1 MNKKNNSH
-9 IFSQRPILVWQWVS
+9 IFSQHPILLWQWVS
-23 YISFALVLAAS
+23 YVSFALVLAAS
-34 VGAFFSARS
+34 IGAFLSARS
-43 WVTEGKY
+43 WVSEGKY

-56 EQIEVLRLIPFLKE
+56 EQIQVLRLIPFLKE

-76 GPIALDP
+76 GPVALEP
-83 TFFTN
+83 VFFTN

-99 TADLKNQSELSPNS
+99 TADLKNQPELSPNS

-133 GVAAPAMKNSSTTK
+133 QASASAVKNPSTTK

-197 SEQTEPDEKLKK
+197 SEQTEEAENLKK
-209 NPKPSTPLEVLV
+209 NPKPSTPLEVLI
-221 SAKNTEQSIGVIL
+221 SAKNTEQAIGVIL

-249 GEVLIGSK
+249 GEVLIGPK
-257 GPLELDK
+257 GSLELDK

-281 VKAHNVWQKN
+281 VKAHNAWQKN
-291 VTDIATTL
+291 ITDIATTS
-299 DLQKALGA
+299 DIQKALGA

-318 IGKKTAGKSNLK
+318 VGKKTAGKSNLK

-349 ESAAVLNAYVLN
+349 ESVAVLNAYVLN
-361 MRAIKDF
+361 MRVIKDF

-389 DFKGA
+389 DFKDA
-394 GGFLGLILVSAI
+394 GGFLGLILVSII
-406 AAFGIMLGAYMA
+406 AAFGIILGAYMA
-418 LMNAA
+418 LVNTR
-423 RNALDLQRSSK
+423 RNAQDLQRASK
-434 QTRAAGKLLSSI
+434 QTRAAGQLLKTI
-446 DLGFASASATASNV
+446 DLGFASAPSN
-460 KTTKGS
+460 KTSKANS
-466 PQNSD
+466 QNSD
-471 SEQSADQLNVKTV
+471 SDQSTDQLNVKTV

-498 INKIDTHFKVLAQ
+498 IKKIDTHFKVLAQ
-511 LNSKL
+511 LNTKL

-528 QIRTNASDKSSNSP
+528 QIRTNTSDKSSNSP
-542 YSQEMSVSRGGPLDQ
+542 YSQEMGISRGGPLDQ

-602 VSKMRSTLATALGQ
+602 VSKMRSTLAVALEQ
-616 ATPVEEQAPQI
+616 ATPMEVQAPQI

-662 LKREARI
+662 LKREARV

>member
-1 MNQKNNTH
+1 MNKKNNSH
-9 IFSQRPILVWQWVS
+9 IFSQHPILLWQWVS
-23 YISFALVLAAS
+23 YVSFALVLAAS
-34 VGAFFSARS
+34 IGAFLSARS
-43 WVTEGKY
+43 WVSEGKY

-76 GPIALDP
+76 GPVTLEPA
-83 TFFTN
+83 FFTN

-99 TADLKNQSELSPNS
+99 TADLKNQPELSPNS

-133 GVAAPAMKNSSTTK
+133 GVAAPAVKNPSTIK
-147 EAESSTPLLPLSD
+147 EAESSAPLLPLSD

-197 SEQTEPDEKLKK
+197 SEQVEPAENLRK
-209 NPKPSTPLEVLV
+209 NPKPSTALEVLV
-221 SAKNTEQSIGVIL
+221 SAKNTEQSIGAIL

-281 VKAHNVWQKN
+281 VKAHNAWQKN
-291 VTDIATTL
+291 ITDIATIS

-318 IGKKTAGKSNLK
+318 VGKKTAGKSNLK

-349 ESAAVLNAYVLN
+349 ESVAVLNAYVLN
-361 MRAIKDF
+361 MRAIKEF

-389 DFKGA
+389 DFKDA
-394 GGFLGLILVSAI
+394 GGFLGLILVSI
-406 AAFGIMLGAYMA
+406 ITAFGIILGAYMA
-418 LMNAA
+418 LVNTR
-423 RNALDLQRSSK
+423 RNAQDLQRASK
-434 QTRAAGKLLSSI
+434 QTRAAGQLLKTI
-446 DLGFASASATASNV
+446 DLGFASAPSN
-460 KTTKGS
+460 KTSKANS
-466 PQNSD
+466 QNSD
-471 SEQSADQLNVKTV
+471 SDQSTDQLNVKTV

-498 INKIDTHFKVLAQ
+498 IKKIDTHFKVLSQ
-511 LNSKL
+511 LNTKL

-528 QIRTNASDKSSNSP
+528 QIRTNVSDKSSNSP
-542 YSQEMSVSRGGPLDQ
+542 YSQEMGISRGGPLDQ

-602 VSKMRSTLATALGQ
+602 VSKMRSTLAVALEQ
-616 ATPVEEQAPQI
+616 ATPMEVQAPQI

-662 LKREARI
+662 LKREARV

>member
-1 MNQKNNTH
+1 MNKKNNSH
-9 IFSQRPILVWQWVS
+9 IFYQHPILLWQWVL
-23 YISFALVLAAS
+23 YVSFALVLAAS
-34 VGAFFSARS
+34 IGAFLSARS
-43 WVTEGKY
+43 WVTEGKF
-50 LQSIDG
+50 LQSIDS

-76 GPIALDP
+76 GPVALEP
-83 TFFTN
+83 AFFAN

-99 TADLKNQSELSPNS
+99 TSELKNQSELSPNS
-113 ASAVS
+113 ESALSSKGGESAQLKSTSSAV
-118 TKGISEPTALKSLSG
+118 
-133 GVAAPAMKNSSTTK
+133 VAPAIKNFNAAK

-173 VMAVVFGKPE
+173 LMQAVFDKPE

-197 SEQTEPDEKLKK
+197 PEQIEQAEKLKK
-209 NPKPSTPLEVLV
+209 NPKPSTPLEVLL
-221 SAKNTEQSIGVIL
+221 SAKNTERAIGVVL
-234 AQEKSLNDLAVLARS
+234 AQEKSLNDLMVLARS
-249 GEVLIGSK
+249 GEVLIGPK

-264 LPSES
+264 LPIES
-269 AVKKYAESIGNF
+269 AIKKYAECISEY
-281 VKAHNVWQKN
+281 VKAYNAWQKN
-291 VTDIATTL
+291 VTDIATSV
-299 DLQKALGA
+299 DLQKALAA
-307 VLEQKVLLEID
+307 VIEQKVLLEID
-318 IGKKTAGKSNLK
+318 TGKKTAGKSNLK
-330 LTDVAPKVP
+330 LIDIAPKIP
-339 QSPWYSKLPQ
+339 QTPWYSKLPQ
-349 ESAAVLNAYVLN
+349 ESASVLNTYVLN
-361 MRAIKDF
+361 MRAIKEF

-377 AAQKKSQSIQYF
+377 AAQKTSQEIQYF
-389 DFKGA
+389 DFKSA
-394 GGFLGLILVSAI
+394 GGFLGLTLVSII
-406 AAFGIMLGAYMA
+406 AAFGLILGAYMV
-418 LMNAA
+418 LLNTR
-423 RNALDLQRSSK
+423 RNAQDLQRASK
-434 QTRAAGKLLSSI
+434 QTKAASQLLRSI
-446 DLGFASASATASNV
+446 DLGFANTPDSKASKSNV
-460 KTTKGS
+460 
-466 PQNSD
+466 D
-471 SEQSADQLNVKTV
+471 QSMDQLNVKTV

-498 INKIDTHFKVLAQ
+498 INKIDTHFKVLTQ
-511 LNSKL
+511 LNTKL

-542 YSQEMSVSRGGPLDQ
+542 YSQEMGMSRGGPLDQ

-602 VSKMRSTLATALGQ
+602 VSKMRSTLATALEQ
-616 ATPVEEQAPQI
+616 ATPVEAQAPLI

-662 LKREARI
+662 LKREARV

>member
-1 MNQKNNTH
+1 MNKKNNSH
-9 IFSQRPILVWQWVS
+9 IFSQHPILLWQWVS
-23 YISFALVLAAS
+23 YVSFALVLAAS
-34 VGAFFSARS
+34 IGAFLSARS
-43 WVTEGKY
+43 WVSEGKY

-56 EQIEVLRLIPFLKE
+56 EQIQVLRLIPFLKE

-76 GPIALDP
+76 GPVTLEPA
-83 TFFTN
+83 FFTN

-99 TADLKNQSELSPNS
+99 TADLKNQPELSPNS

-133 GVAAPAMKNSSTTK
+133 QASASAVKNPSTTK

-197 SEQTEPDEKLKK
+197 SEQTEEAENLKK
-209 NPKPSTPLEVLV
+209 NPKPSTPLEVLI
-221 SAKNTEQSIGVIL
+221 SAKNTEQAIGVIL

-249 GEVLIGSK
+249 GEVLIGPK
-257 GPLELDK
+257 GSLELDK

-281 VKAHNVWQKN
+281 VKAHNAWQKN
-291 VTDIATTL
+291 ITDIATIS
-299 DLQKALGA
+299 DLQKALGV

-318 IGKKTAGKSNLK
+318 VGKKTAGKSNLK

-349 ESAAVLNAYVLN
+349 ESVAVLNAYVLN
-361 MRAIKDF
+361 MRIIKDF

-389 DFKGA
+389 DFKDA
-394 GGFLGLILVSAI
+394 GGFLGLILVSI
-406 AAFGIMLGAYMA
+406 ITAFGIILGAYMA
-418 LMNAA
+418 LVNTR
-423 RNALDLQRSSK
+423 RNTQDLQRASK
-434 QTRAAGKLLSSI
+434 QTRAAGQLLKTI
-446 DLGFASASATASNV
+446 DLGFASAPSN
-460 KTTKGS
+460 KTSKANS
-466 PQNSD
+466 QNSD
-471 SEQSADQLNVKTV
+471 SDQSTDQLNVKTV

-498 INKIDTHFKVLAQ
+498 IKKIDTHFKVLSQ
-511 LNSKL
+511 LNTKL

-528 QIRTNASDKSSNSP
+528 QIRTNTSDKSSNSP
-542 YSQEMSVSRGGPLDQ
+542 YSQEMGISRGGPLDQ

-602 VSKMRSTLATALGQ
+602 VSKMRSTLATALEQ
-616 ATPVEEQAPQI
+616 ASPVDEQAPQI

-662 LKREARI
+662 LKREARV